1 MKISKSFK
9 IYIHTILSLFF
20 LINISAS
27 SALPNNLIIHE
38 NPKIIQNIKF
48 KDFNLQDVELS
59 KNKGNIVILNFWATW
74 CAPCKKEMPSLDKL
88 SAQFPNLRIFP
99 INMEKPNKIKS
110 KAYYQ
115 ELNLKNLDIFFD
127 PDFSLAKKFRLR
139 GLPTTII
146 IDKNGN
152 EFARV
157 IGEINFEDKKFV
169 NFLRK
174 INF

>member
-1 MKISKSFK
+1 MKQNKVK
-9 IYIHTILSLFF
+9 TILVSQ
-20 LINISAS
+20 
-27 SALPNNLIIHE
+27 
-38 NPKIIQNIKF
+38 PKP
-48 KDFNLQDVELS
+48 ES
-59 KNKGNIVILNFWATW
+59 
-74 CAPCKKEMPSLDKL
+74 DK
-88 SAQFPNLRIFP
+88 SP
-99 INMEKPNKIKS
+99 
-110 KAYYQ
+110 Y
-115 ELNLKNLDIFFD
+115 
-127 PDFSLAKKFRLR
+127 FSLAKKFRLR